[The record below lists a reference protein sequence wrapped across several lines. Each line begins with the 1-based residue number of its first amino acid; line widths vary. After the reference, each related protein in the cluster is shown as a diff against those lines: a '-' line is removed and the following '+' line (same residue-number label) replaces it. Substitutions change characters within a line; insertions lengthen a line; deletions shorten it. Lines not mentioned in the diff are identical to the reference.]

1 MCPNATHEERRR
13 THERILES
21 AKALFLKNGIAETSM
36 NDIVAESRLSKGALY
51 NHFESKEALL
61 LAIHERQVEKTLGQL
76 VASFPEDAT
85 PIQKLRMLGDLVF
98 ASNAHFPREF
108 LTMNTEFF
116 VIASRTPSL
125 ASGLK
130 RRYRGVH
137 GFIKGIIEEGV
148 ESGVFKNDVSP
159 EQVAAILFAAA
170 DGLNLH
176 YATAGVDFD
185 WRQTEGAFLDLVLNG
200 LLRR

>member
-1 MCPNATHEERRR
+1 MCPNATHEERQK
-13 THERILES
+13 THKRILES
-21 AKALFLKNGIAETSM
+21 AEALFLRNGITQTSM
-36 NDIVAESRLSKGALY
+36 NDIVTESGLSKGALY

-85 PIQKLRMLGDLVF
+85 PIEKLRMLGDLVF
-98 ASNAHFPREF
+98 ASSAHFPREF
-108 LTMNTEFF
+108 LAMNIEFF
-116 VIASRTPSL
+116 VVASRTPSL
-125 ASGLK
+125 APGLV

-137 GFIKGIIEEGV
+137 GFIKRIIEEGV
-148 ESGVFKNDVSP
+148 ESGAFRDDVTP
-159 EQVAAILFAAA
+159 ELVSAILFATA

-185 WRQTEGAFLDLVLNG
+185 WRHTEGAFLDIVFNG